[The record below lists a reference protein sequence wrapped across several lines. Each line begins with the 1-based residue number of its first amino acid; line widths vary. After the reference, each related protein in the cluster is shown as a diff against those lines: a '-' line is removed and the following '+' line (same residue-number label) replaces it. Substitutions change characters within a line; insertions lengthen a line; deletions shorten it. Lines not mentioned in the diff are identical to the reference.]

1 MAARALRV
9 LAIDTASP
17 APALALLEG
26 QRLET
31 EDLPPAAAE
40 ALVSRLAGLFARA
53 GATPSQLDRIAVL
66 SGPGSFTGLRAGI
79 AFARGLAR
87 ALNVPLVS
95 ASTFRAAAAAL
106 AAPEPI
112 DVWLD
117 AGRGEVFRAR
127 LGREKLEGSV
137 RPLRRSAAAADA
149 AADGVPVRD
158 LGSPPLRL
166 AGALAG
172 LAARD
177 ELLPLGTPPV
187 YGRPSAA
194 EERAQ
199 ERAQEKLAREAAR

>member
-1 MAARALRV
+1 MRV

-31 EDLPPAAAE
+31 EALPPAAAE
-40 ALVSRLAGLFARA
+40 ALVSRLVALLSRA
-53 GATPSQLDRIAVL
+53 GGTPSQLDRIAVL

-87 ALNVPLVS
+87 ALDVPLVS

-106 AAPEPI
+106 SPNEPL

-127 LGREKLEGSV
+127 LGRGRLEEGA
-137 RPLRRSAAAADA
+137 RPVARSAAAADA
-149 AADGVPVRD
+149 AADGVAVREI
-158 LGSPPLRL
+158 GSPPLSL
-166 AGALAG
+166 AGALAA

-177 ELLPLGTPPV
+177 ELSALGTPPV

-194 EERAQ
+194 EEKV
-199 ERAQEKLAREAAR
+199 EKKAQEKLLREAAR